1 MNFELHAVKKLT
13 GDLMA
18 KWLITLGLILVAL
31 GLLWPVLARLGLGNL
46 PGDIRIERKGV
57 FFYFPITSS
66 LIVSVIV
73 SLILWL
79 FRR

>member
-1 MNFELHAVKKLT
+1 
-13 GDLMA
+13 MA
-18 KWLITLGLILVAL
+18 KWLVTLGLILVAI

-66 LIVSVIV
+66 LIVSIIV